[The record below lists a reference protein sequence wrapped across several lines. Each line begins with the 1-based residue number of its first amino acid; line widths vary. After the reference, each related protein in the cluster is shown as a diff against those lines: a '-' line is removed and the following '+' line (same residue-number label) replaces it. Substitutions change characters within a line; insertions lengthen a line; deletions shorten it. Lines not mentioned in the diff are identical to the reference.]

1 VTTFF
6 DDPSLAALGHDIAER
21 REAERLLAMQ
31 DRVNAAL
38 STGQP
43 LEQLTARL
51 LEGICSPL
59 GLAAGAVWRIEESAT
74 KLRAQSFWVAASV
87 SGSDADELRSI
98 VDCESGDGL
107 PWDVWLAA
115 EPVWLR
121 ELEPNTPLLRERVAY
136 RAGFRSAGAVPI
148 RVGQQVLGVLEFFS
162 EATGKPGPARL
173 AQLEAVGLRF
183 GRHLRQSRPAGP
195 RRVRYKLDTRNTHLE
210 FSCAFMK
217 FMTVHG
223 IFRDFS
229 GWVEVEGDD
238 PRTATGECTIKTA
251 SIDTRSVERD
261 YHLCSEDFFAV
272 ERYPEM
278 VFRASKI
285 ESTDGERF
293 RILGDLTIREISRPI
308 RLEVRLED
316 IETDASGTVRIMLT
330 GGTIINRLD
339 WVLDWEKALQAGR
352 WIVGNEVR
360 LDLVIALVRRAEA
373 WELAR

>member
-1 VTTFF
+1 VTRFF
-6 DDPSLAALGHDIAER
+6 DETGIVALGRDNSDR

-31 DRVNAAL
+31 ERVNAAL
-38 STGQP
+38 SAGLP
-43 LEQLTARL
+43 LEQLTAQL
-51 LEGICSPL
+51 LEGICSTL
-59 GLAAGAVWRIEESAT
+59 GWAAGVVWRIDESAT
-74 KLRAQSFWVAASV
+74 KLQAKGMWVAPSAG
-87 SGSDADELRSI
+87 GSDADELWRI
-98 VDCESGDGL
+98 VDCEPGDGL
-107 PWDVWLAA
+107 PWSVWLAA
-115 EPVWLR
+115 EPVWLA
-121 ELEPNTPLLRERVAY
+121 ELKSSTPAVRERAAV
-136 RAGFRSAGAVPI
+136 RAGLRSAGAVPI
-148 RVGQQVLGVLEFFS
+148 RNGQQVLGVLEFFS
-162 EATGKPGPARL
+162 MAPGRPGPARL

-183 GRHLRQSRPAGP
+183 GRHLRQSRTTGP

-229 GWVEVEGDD
+229 GWVEIDGDD
-238 PRTATGECTIKTA
+238 PRTAKGECTIKTA

-278 VFRASKI
+278 VYRATNI
-285 ESTDGERF
+285 EPLSGERF
-293 RILGDLTIREISRPI
+293 RILGDLTIREITRPTPI
-308 RLEVRLED
+308 EMRLED
-316 IETDASGTVRIMLT
+316 IETDASGTVRVMLT
-330 GGTIINRLD
+330 GGTVINRLD

>member
-1 VTTFF
+1 
-6 DDPSLAALGHDIAER
+6 
-21 REAERLLAMQ
+21 
-31 DRVNAAL
+31 
-38 STGQP
+38 
-43 LEQLTARL
+43 
-51 LEGICSPL
+51 
-59 GLAAGAVWRIEESAT
+59 
-74 KLRAQSFWVAASV
+74 
-87 SGSDADELRSI
+87 
-98 VDCESGDGL
+98 
-107 PWDVWLAA
+107 
-115 EPVWLR
+115 
-121 ELEPNTPLLRERVAY
+121 
-136 RAGFRSAGAVPI
+136 VPI
-148 RVGQQVLGVLEFFS
+148 RIGQQVLGVLEFFS
-162 EATGKPGPARL
+162 EATGKPGAARL

-183 GRHLRQSRPAGP
+183 GRYLRHSRPAGP

-272 ERYPEM
+272 ERYPDM

-285 ESTDGERF
+285 ESMDGERF
-293 RILGDLTIREISRPI
+293 RIVGDLTIREISRPI

-316 IETDASGTVRIMLT
+316 IETDAAGTVRIMLT